1 MEAADAK
8 ETERLRKLKKSESG
22 KRRRARIN
30 AALDALPAASGAA
43 APAPLSRF
51 SGAAARE
58 PQGGA
63 LGSWPGRALAI
74 RSARE
79 PEADTFDEDVGTGVP
94 SRYHVSNIIVTG
106 PRRPAL
112 PHTGLHTQK
121 YTVPAKRA
129 LLENTL
135 REFEQAFDRRCA
147 TSRDQSS
154 FDVRASGAGRAAG
167 GSGRRVLEGGA
178 GGAARYERASFE
190 KMMDEMQLR
199 KRVLGHFTK
208 EDAQYLLA
216 PASRQLAASVRD
228 PDQEVLWK
236 TLPEFKF
243 SSGDSPDEETVH
255 ELFKQAYP
263 FYRRDKLDPF
273 AAMLL
278 MEICQSDYSAEEK
291 WAVILK
297 CVPHEANIDSVD
309 QGHTPEEV
317 TEAYKIWLANQNR
330 RWDVSNM
337 EILSKKIE
345 RNCLVYISPP
355 CWQYWKS
362 PPEWYEGVQLAF
374 SEWQAKL
381 RFQIDL
387 RKFHKWSVLARMDE
401 ESFEKVKK
409 KMDRDIRQKK
419 FENWN
424 QFAYALLKECNN
436 HYMVPDDGELN
447 GDFQRVSGDFER
459 AEGDDFE
466 DPDCD
471 DE

>member
-1 MEAADAK
+1 MDTNLWDVKEAGAPDPEDVARARRDRTNLLARQRRARDKVAAFDEDHRKLILFLEAEDAK

-58 PQGGA
+58 PLGGA

-74 RSARE
+74 RRARE
-79 PEADTFDEDVGTGVP
+79 PDASTQEELMELGPGVP

-106 PRRPAL
+106 PRWPAL
-112 PHTGLHTQK
+112 PHTGLHTQE

-190 KMMDEMQLR
+190 KMMDEIQLR

-208 EDAQYLLA
+208 EHAKYLLA

-255 ELFKQAYP
+255 ELF
-263 FYRRDKLDPF
+263 
-273 AAMLL
+273 
-278 MEICQSDYSAEEK
+278 
-291 WAVILK
+291 
-297 CVPHEANIDSVD
+297 
-309 QGHTPEEV
+309 
-317 TEAYKIWLANQNR
+317 
-330 RWDVSNM
+330 
-337 EILSKKIE
+337 
-345 RNCLVYISPP
+345 
-355 CWQYWKS
+355 
-362 PPEWYEGVQLAF
+362 
-374 SEWQAKL
+374 
-381 RFQIDL
+381 
-387 RKFHKWSVLARMDE
+387 
-401 ESFEKVKK
+401 
-409 KMDRDIRQKK
+409 
-419 FENWN
+419 
-424 QFAYALLKECNN
+424 
-436 HYMVPDDGELN
+436 
-447 GDFQRVSGDFER
+447 
-459 AEGDDFE
+459 
-466 DPDCD
+466 PDCD

>member
-1 MEAADAK
+1 MDTNLWDVTEVGAPDPEDVAKAKRDHNNRLARERRALINATPFYKEHRDLILSLEAAEA
-8 ETERLRKLKKSESG
+8 SG
-22 KRRRARIN
+22 AGAAEAVVKRITN
-30 AALDALPAASGAA
+30 AAKRSVTDKRYKDRLKAERKAEIAAAASGEAGS
-43 APAPLSRF
+43 APLSRF
-51 SGAAARE
+51 SGAADASTQE
-58 PQGGA
+58 ELME
-63 LGSWPGRALAI
+63 LGP
-74 RSARE
+74 
-79 PEADTFDEDVGTGVP
+79 GVP
-94 SRYHVSNIIVTG
+94 SRYHVSSIIVTG

-147 TSRDQSS
+147 TSRDH

-190 KMMDEMQLR
+190 KMMDEMPLR

-208 EDAQYLLA
+208 EQAKYLLA

-317 TEAYKIWLANQNR
+317 TEAYEIWLANPNR
-330 RWDVSNM
+330 RWDAV
-337 EILSKKIE
+337 
-345 RNCLVYISPP
+345 
-355 CWQYWKS
+355 
-362 PPEWYEGVQLAF
+362 
-374 SEWQAKL
+374 
-381 RFQIDL
+381 
-387 RKFHKWSVLARMDE
+387 
-401 ESFEKVKK
+401 
-409 KMDRDIRQKK
+409 
-419 FENWN
+419 
-424 QFAYALLKECNN
+424 
-436 HYMVPDDGELN
+436 
-447 GDFQRVSGDFER
+447 
-459 AEGDDFE
+459 
-466 DPDCD
+466 
-471 DE
+471 

>member
-1 MEAADAK
+1 ME
-8 ETERLRKLKKSESG
+8 
-22 KRRRARIN
+22 
-30 AALDALPAASGAA
+30 
-43 APAPLSRF
+43 
-51 SGAAARE
+51 
-58 PQGGA
+58 
-63 LGSWPGRALAI
+63 LGP
-74 RSARE
+74 
-79 PEADTFDEDVGTGVP
+79 GVP

-228 PDQEVLWK
+228 PDQEVPWK
-236 TLPEFKF
+236 PLPEFKF

-255 ELFKQAYP
+255 ELF
-263 FYRRDKLDPF
+263 
-273 AAMLL
+273 
-278 MEICQSDYSAEEK
+278 
-291 WAVILK
+291 
-297 CVPHEANIDSVD
+297 
-309 QGHTPEEV
+309 
-317 TEAYKIWLANQNR
+317 
-330 RWDVSNM
+330 
-337 EILSKKIE
+337 
-345 RNCLVYISPP
+345 
-355 CWQYWKS
+355 
-362 PPEWYEGVQLAF
+362 
-374 SEWQAKL
+374 
-381 RFQIDL
+381 
-387 RKFHKWSVLARMDE
+387 
-401 ESFEKVKK
+401 
-409 KMDRDIRQKK
+409 
-419 FENWN
+419 
-424 QFAYALLKECNN
+424 
-436 HYMVPDDGELN
+436 
-447 GDFQRVSGDFER
+447 
-459 AEGDDFE
+459 
-466 DPDCD
+466 PDCD